1 MASESINPL
10 LRLRVFVEA
19 HGTQAAAARVLGC
32 SRSFVNRMLQQEDP
46 IPASVLDKLGL
57 KQIVVNK

>member
-1 MASESINPL
+1 MANESIDPL
-10 LRLRVFVEA
+10 LRLRVFIEA
-19 HGTQAAAARVLGC
+19 HGTQAAAARVLDC
-32 SRSFVNRMLQQEDP
+32 SRSFVNLMLQRQRP